1 MTGLPDKGREGPAT
15 GRQGLPPP
23 EDFSGFR
30 SGFVPITGL
39 PNAGKSTL
47 MNSLCGTRLSIISEK
62 PQTTRNNILGILSG
76 PGFQAVFVDTPGFL
90 RGRNMFERSMANA
103 IKRAA
108 AEEGDLCIL
117 IAEPGLPP
125 EDKVPLFEPLKQVR
139 CPLYLAVNKLDKET
153 TGVRVKAAEDF
164 YGKLLPVSQVFH
176 ISALTGGGLRE
187 LRAAIKA
194 SLPEH
199 PPYYPPD
206 QLTDR
211 WEKFYAAEI
220 IREQIFKLYGQEI
233 PYSSAVE
240 IEVFRETPGENDEIL
255 AKIHIARESQ
265 KPIIIGKGGSMIKRL
280 REASVKALAAF
291 LRRPVELHL
300 TVKVNPGWQDNPVF
314 LKEIGFYE
322 KK

>member
-1 MTGLPDKGREGPAT
+1 MTTELPA
-15 GRQGLPPP
+15 
-23 EDFSGFR
+23 GFR
-30 SGFVPITGL
+30 AGFVPITGL

-47 MNSLCGTRLSIISEK
+47 MNSLCGTRLSIISDK
-62 PQTTRNNILGILSG
+62 PQTTRNNILGILNT
-76 PGFQAVFVDTPGFL
+76 PDFQAVFVDTPGFL
-90 RGRNMFERSMANA
+90 RGRNMFERSMVHA
-103 IKRAA
+103 IRRAA
-108 AEEGDLCIL
+108 EEEGDLCIL
-117 IAEPGLPP
+117 IVEPGPP
-125 EDKVPLFEPLKQVR
+125 PGDKVPLFEPLKQVR
-139 CPLYLAVNKLDKET
+139 CPLYLAVNKLDREKT
-153 TGVRVKAAEDF
+153 DVRVKAAEEF
-164 YGKLLPVSQVFH
+164 YRKLLPVKQVFH
-176 ISALTGGGLRE
+176 ISALTGGGLKE

-194 SLPEH
+194 ALPEH
-199 PPYYPPD
+199 PPYYPQD

-220 IREQIFKLYGQEI
+220 IREQIFKIYSQEI
-233 PYSSAVE
+233 PYASAVE

-265 KPIIIGKGGSMIKRL
+265 KSIIIGKGGNMIKIL

-300 TVKVNPGWQDNPVF
+300 TVKVSPGWQDNPAF

>member
-1 MTGLPDKGREGPAT
+1 MQDGQHGGKDGGAKA
-15 GRQGLPPP
+15 PP
-23 EDFSGFR
+23 SSFR
-30 SGFVPITGL
+30 AGFVPITGL

-47 MNSLCGTRLSIISEK
+47 MNSLCGTRLSIISDK
-62 PQTTRNNILGILSG
+62 PQTTRNNILGILNG
-76 PGFQAVFVDTPGFL
+76 PAFQAVFVDTPGL
-90 RGRNMFERSMANA
+90 LKARNLFERSMEGA

-108 AEEGDLCIL
+108 REEGDLCVL

-125 EDKVPLFEPLKQVR
+125 DDKVHLFDPLKTVR
-139 CPLYLAVNKLDKET
+139 CPLFLVINKLDKENSPD
-153 TGVRVKAAEDF
+153 RAKAAADF
-164 YGKLLPVSQVFH
+164 FSKLLPVTQVFL
-176 ISALTGGGLRE
+176 ISALNGGGLKE
-187 LRAAIKA
+187 LKAAIKA
-194 SLPEH
+194 ALPEH
-199 PPYYPPD
+199 PPYYPQD

-220 IREQIFKLYGQEI
+220 IREQIFRMYSQEV

-240 IEVFRETPGENDEIL
+240 IEVFRETPGRDDQVL
-255 AKIHIARESQ
+255 AAIHVARTGQ

-280 REASVKALAAF
+280 REASEKALAAF

-300 TVKVNPGWQDNPVF
+300 TVKVTPGWQDNPVF

>member
-1 MTGLPDKGREGPAT
+1 MTTETPA
-15 GRQGLPPP
+15 
-23 EDFSGFR
+23 GFR
-30 SGFVPITGL
+30 AGFVPITGL

-47 MNSLCGTRLSIISEK
+47 MNSLCGTRLSIISDK
-62 PQTTRNNILGILSG
+62 PQTTRNNILGILNA

-90 RGRNMFERSMANA
+90 RGRNMFERSMVHA
-103 IKRAA
+103 IRRAA
-108 AEEGDLCIL
+108 EEEGDLCIL
-117 IAEPGLPP
+117 IVEPGLPP
-125 EDKVPLFEPLKQVR
+125 DDKVPLFEPLKQVR
-139 CPLYLAVNKLDKET
+139 CPLYLAVNKLDREKT
-153 TGVRVKAAEDF
+153 DVRVKAAEEF
-164 YGKLLPVSQVFH
+164 YRKLLPIKQVFH
-176 ISALTGGGLRE
+176 ISALTGGGLKE

-194 SLPEH
+194 ALPEH
-199 PPYYPPD
+199 PPYYPQD

-220 IREQIFKLYGQEI
+220 IREQIFKIYSQEI
-233 PYSSAVE
+233 PYASAVE

-265 KPIIIGKGGSMIKRL
+265 KSIIIGKGGNMIKIL

-300 TVKVNPGWQDNPVF
+300 TVKVSPGWQDDPAF

>member
-1 MTGLPDKGREGPAT
+1 MTAGPPA
-15 GRQGLPPP
+15 
-23 EDFSGFR
+23 GFR
-30 SGFVPITGL
+30 AGFVPITGL

-47 MNSLCGTRLSIISEK
+47 MNSLCGMRLSIISDK
-62 PQTTRNNILGILSG
+62 PQTTRNNILGILNT
-76 PGFQAVFVDTPGFL
+76 PDFQAVFVDTPGFL
-90 RGRNMFERSMANA
+90 RGRNMFERSMSNA

-117 IAEPGLPP
+117 IVEPGLPP
-125 EDKVPLFEPLKQVR
+125 EDKVPLFDPLKQVR
-139 CPLYLAVNKLDKET
+139 CPLYLTVNKLDKET
-153 TGVRVKAAEDF
+153 TDVRVKAAEEF
-164 YGKLLPVSQVFH
+164 YGKLLPIKQVFH
-176 ISALTGGGLRE
+176 ISALTGGGLKE

-199 PPYYPPD
+199 PPYYPQD

-220 IREQIFKLYGQEI
+220 IREQIFKLYSQEI

-265 KPIIIGKGGSMIKRL
+265 KPILIGKGGAMIKIL
-280 REASVKALAAF
+280 REASAKALAAF

-300 TVKVNPGWQDNPVF
+300 TVKVSPGWQDNPAF

>member
-1 MTGLPDKGREGPAT
+1 MTPEAPA
-15 GRQGLPPP
+15 
-23 EDFSGFR
+23 GFR
-30 SGFVPITGL
+30 AGFVPITGL

-47 MNSLCGTRLSIISEK
+47 MNSLCGTRLSIISDK
-62 PQTTRNNILGILSG
+62 PQTTRNNILGILNA

-90 RGRNMFERSMANA
+90 RGRNMFERSMVHA
-103 IKRAA
+103 IRRAA
-108 AEEGDLCIL
+108 EEEGDLCIL
-117 IAEPGLPP
+117 IAEPGPP
-125 EDKVPLFEPLKQVR
+125 PDDKVQLFEPLKQVR
-139 CPLYLAVNKLDKET
+139 CPLYLAVNKLDREKT
-153 TGVRVKAAEDF
+153 DLRVRAAEEF
-164 YGKLLPVSQVFH
+164 YRKLLPVKQVFH
-176 ISALTGGGLRE
+176 ISALTGGGLKE

-194 SLPEH
+194 ELPEH
-199 PPYYPPD
+199 PPYYPQD

-220 IREQIFKLYGQEI
+220 IREQIFKLYSQEI
-233 PYSSAVE
+233 PYASAVE

-265 KPIIIGKGGSMIKRL
+265 KSIIIGKGGNMIKIL
-280 REASVKALAAF
+280 REASAKALAAF

-300 TVKVNPGWQDNPVF
+300 TVKVSPGWQDNPVF

>member
-1 MTGLPDKGREGPAT
+1 MTTELPA
-15 GRQGLPPP
+15 
-23 EDFSGFR
+23 DFR
-30 SGFVPITGL
+30 AGFVPITGL

-47 MNSLCGTRLSIISEK
+47 MNSLCGTRLSIISDK
-62 PQTTRNNILGILSG
+62 PQTTRNNILGILNA

-90 RGRNMFERSMANA
+90 RGRNMFERSMVHA
-103 IKRAA
+103 IRRAA
-108 AEEGDLCIL
+108 EEEGDLCIL
-117 IAEPGLPP
+117 IVEPGLPP
-125 EDKVPLFEPLKQVR
+125 DDKVPLFEPLKQVR
-139 CPLYLAVNKLDKET
+139 CPLYLAVNKLDREKT
-153 TGVRVKAAEDF
+153 DVRVKAAEEF
-164 YGKLLPVSQVFH
+164 YRKLLPIQQVFH
-176 ISALTGGGLRE
+176 ISALTGGGLKE

-194 SLPEH
+194 ALPEH
-199 PPYYPPD
+199 PPYYPQD

-220 IREQIFKLYGQEI
+220 IREQIFKIYSQEI
-233 PYSSAVE
+233 PYASAVE

-265 KPIIIGKGGSMIKRL
+265 KSIIIGKGGNMIKIL

-300 TVKVNPGWQDNPVF
+300 TVKVSPGWQDNPAF